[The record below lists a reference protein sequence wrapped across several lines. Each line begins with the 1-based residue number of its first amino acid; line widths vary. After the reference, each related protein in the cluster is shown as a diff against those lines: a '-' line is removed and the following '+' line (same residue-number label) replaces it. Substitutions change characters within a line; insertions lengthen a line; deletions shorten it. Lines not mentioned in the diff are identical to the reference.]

1 MRQPSRT
8 MTVAENRYAA
18 ASASQQ
24 NVVEFRGKNDHARP
38 AFNAWRWLNQVASDE
53 TLTHANLRVAHAL
66 ANFFNISKSGL
77 CWPKQENLARC
88 TRLTRRC
95 VIAAIDAIEASGHLL
110 REREAGSRG
119 KLSYRAIEFDARDD
133 DGSASVRPQC
143 EPAFTSEGERAFTS
157 DVNGRSHSEP
167 PFTPEGERPFTQEN
181 IEFKKNIYT
190 REDEKRAAPKT
201 RERDAE
207 FAVWWAAFP
216 KRVAKE
222 DAREAYDLARASI
235 DCATLLAGAARYARE
250 RDGKDHQFTKHPATW
265 LRKGCWADHERPQAR
280 VNDAERQSEAPAA
293 PDVWVASDSPE
304 GRAWVRVWRD
314 TKGKSPPQDAKG
326 GWRFPSR
333 WPSGHG
339 GDGAG
344 SGEG

>member
-1 MRQPSRT
+1 M
-8 MTVAENRYAA
+8 AENRYAA

-53 TLTHANLRVAHAL
+53 TLTHANFTCRARACEFFQYIEIGPLL
-66 ANFFNISKSGL
+66 AE
-77 CWPKQENLARC
+77 QENLARC

-157 DVNGRSHSEP
+157 NVNGRSHSEP

-250 RDGKDHQFTKHPATW
+250 RDGKDTNSPSI
-265 LRKGCWADHERPQAR
+265 RRRGCVKAAGRITNAR
-280 VNDAERQSEAPAA
+280 R
-293 PDVWVASDSPE
+293 
-304 GRAWVRVWRD
+304 RA
-314 TKGKSPPQDAKG
+314 
-326 GWRFPSR
+326 
-333 WPSGHG
+333 
-339 GDGAG
+339 
-344 SGEG
+344 